1 MKALSVF
8 PGYLRDRWR
17 FASANRKGEL
27 LIDGVPASQIAE
39 KYGTPVYVL
48 VESEIRN
55 RLKRMRAA
63 FSYPKLCLQFAG
75 KCNSN
80 LEILR
85 LCGEEGFELDASS
98 VGEIIL
104 GLLADFTPEEI
115 TFTNLFKSDND
126 IAFAT
131 QVGVSSTT
139 ADSLEEL
146 ARMDHV
152 GQRIGTKIKLFVRIN
167 PEIELG
173 NYSTKKHKYGI
184 PLKQAKKAILF
195 ALKAR
200 HLDLVGLHFHGSYI
214 DDPKVYFMAAERLL
228 KLAAFSA
235 NQGNVIQF
243 IDLGGGFP
251 VAIGNQKVF
260 EPEDFGHEFSVF
272 FEKTC
277 RKLGVPLPT
286 LILEPGKFI
295 VRSAGLGLLKVVS
308 KKPLYHGEV
317 LVTDASAYSFLPDV
331 LIMDEKFDFLPIE
344 KMNKHPTKKYDLAG
358 CTCDSIDVL
367 SEKVSFPLMKADDL
381 LAVMDCGAY
390 THVLTSNFNTV
401 KRAPMVMVHQ
411 NQTVK
416 LIRRRDRFSE
426 MFAPELDVL
435 KAGDPAELMRYYN
448 LHRVNIDKIWRDSRN
463 NTEKKLQKTK
473 RKKTGK
479 REHEK
484 RYIKRVKKAA

>member
-1 MKALSVF
+1 MKASSIA

-17 FASANRKGEL
+17 FAKANRKGEL
-27 LIDGVPASQIAE
+27 VLDGVPANQIAQ

-48 VESEIRN
+48 VESEIRD
-55 RLKRMRAA
+55 RLRRMRAA

-85 LCGEEGFELDASS
+85 LCREEGFELDASS

-126 IAFAT
+126 IAFAA
-131 QVGVSSTT
+131 QIGVAAIT

-146 ARMDHV
+146 ERMNHV
-152 GQRIGTKIKLFVRIN
+152 GQRIGTKIKVFVRIN

-195 ALKAR
+195 VLKAK
-200 HLDLVGLHFHGSYI
+200 HLEIVGLHFHGSYI
-214 DDPKVYFMAAERLL
+214 NDPKAYFLAAEKLL
-228 KLAAFSA
+228 KLAAFST
-235 NQGNVIQF
+235 QKGRVIQF

-251 VAIGNQKVF
+251 TPIGNQKVF
-260 EPEDFGHEFSVF
+260 EPEDFGQEFSEF

-277 RKLGVPLPT
+277 RKLGIPLPT

-295 VRSAGLGLLKVVS
+295 VRSAGLGLMRVVS
-308 KKPLYHGEV
+308 KKPLLHGEV
-317 LVTDASAYSFLPDV
+317 LVTDGSAYSFLPDV
-331 LIMDEKFDFLPIE
+331 LFLNEKFDFLPLE
-344 KMNKHPTKKYDLAG
+344 KMNKPKTNKYDLAG
-358 CTCDSIDVL
+358 CTCDNIDVL
-367 SEKVSFPLMKADDL
+367 AEKTSLPQMKADDL

-411 NQTVK
+411 NQIVK

-435 KAGDPAELMRYYN
+435 KVADPAQLMRYYN
-448 LHRVNIDKIWRDSRN
+448 LHRVNIDKIWRDSKN
-463 NTEKKLQKTK
+463 NNGKNHQKVKREKTKSKK
-473 RKKTGK
+473 RKK
-479 REHEK
+479 
-484 RYIKRVKKAA
+484 